1 LAPSVDGTVQV
12 TTTRR
17 WSLWAPPSHH
27 AQAGGVLTLTGGCPP
42 LGTLGITRCAVDERV
57 TVPSGTRVRV
67 TASTGDLTGTNL
79 AVASLEAHASRGSI
93 EHRRSLWVVI
103 LAPGRGRLRWCSSR
117 LGIDTAGREILTFLS
132 GASDWPKNDG
142 AVLAVGRLL
151 RRYHDAVATFV
162 PPPGMPWRIDR
173 PLGPD
178 ELVCHNDLQPANTVF
193 RDGEPVAFIDWDLAG
208 PAPAIFDLARAAWDF
223 IPLRSDRFCLH
234 MGFKTPPPRARRLR
248 LLCDGYGLYDCPEVL
263 SALHELQHQDL
274 DGIQRLGRAGVS
286 PFAHFLDG
294 GEDQYVQADI
304 DWLAANR
311 KALSS

>member
-1 LAPSVDGTVQV
+1 LGPEEIALHGGSMTAVWRVGETVRRATGRWTPAVHALLDHLEGAGFDGAP
-12 TTTRR
+12 R
-17 WSLWAPPSHH
+17 A
-27 AQAGGVLTLTGGCPP
+27 
-42 LGTLGITRCAVDERV
+42 
-57 TVPSGTRVRV
+57 
-67 TASTGDLTGTNL
+67 
-79 AVASLEAHASRGSI
+79 
-93 EHRRSLWVVI
+93 
-103 LAPGRGRLRWCSSR
+103 

-162 PPPGMPWRIDR
+162 PAPGMPWRIDR
-173 PLGPD
+173 PLGPG
-178 ELVCHNDLQPANTVF
+178 EIVCHNDLQPANTVF
-193 RDGEPVAFIDWDLAG
+193 RDGEPVAFIDWDLAD
-208 PAPAIFDLARAAWDF
+208 PAPALFDL
-223 IPLRSDRFCLH
+223 
-234 MGFKTPPPRARRLR
+234 
-248 LLCDGYGLYDCPEVL
+248 L

-311 KALSS
+311 RALSS

>member
-1 LAPSVDGTVQV
+1 MSSDFGS
-12 TTTRR
+12 R
-17 WSLWAPPSHH
+17 
-27 AQAGGVLTLTGGCPP
+27 TGPP
-42 LGTLGITRCAVDERV
+42 LGPEEIALHGGSMTAVWRVGETVRRATGRWTPAVHALLDHLERA
-57 TVPSGTRVRV
+57 GFD
-67 TASTGDLTGTNL
+67 G
-79 AVASLEAHASRGSI
+79 
-93 EHRRSLWVVI
+93 
-103 LAPGRGRLRWCSSR
+103 APRA
-117 LGIDTAGREILTFLS
+117 LGIDTAGREILTYLS
-132 GASDWPKNDG
+132 GASDWPKNDD

-162 PPPGMPWRIDR
+162 PAPGMPWRIDR
-173 PLGPD
+173 PLGPG
-178 ELVCHNDLQPANTVF
+178 EIVCHNDLQPANTVF

-234 MGFKTPPPRARRLR
+234 MGFKTPLPRARRLR
-248 LLCDGYGLYDCPEVL
+248 LLCDGYGLHDCPEVL

-311 KALSS
+311 RALSS

>member
-1 LAPSVDGTVQV
+1 M
-12 TTTRR
+12 
-17 WSLWAPPSHH
+17 
-27 AQAGGVLTLTGGCPP
+27 
-42 LGTLGITRCAVDERV
+42 
-57 TVPSGTRVRV
+57 
-67 TASTGDLTGTNL
+67 
-79 AVASLEAHASRGSI
+79 
-93 EHRRSLWVVI
+93 
-103 LAPGRGRLRWCSSR
+103 
-117 LGIDTAGREILTFLS
+117 TFLS

-173 PLGPD
+173 PLGLD

-193 RDGEPVAFIDWDLAG
+193 RDGEPVAFIDWD
-208 PAPAIFDLARAAWDF
+208 
-223 IPLRSDRFCLH
+223 RFCLH

-248 LLCDGYGLYDCPEVL
+248 LLCDGYGLHDCPEVL

-274 DGIQRLGRAGVS
+274 DGIQRLVRAGVS

-294 GEDQYVQADI
+294 GEDQYAQADI

-311 KALSS
+311 RALSS

>member
-1 LAPSVDGTVQV
+1 MSSDFGS
-12 TTTRR
+12 R
-17 WSLWAPPSHH
+17 
-27 AQAGGVLTLTGGCPP
+27 TGPP
-42 LGTLGITRCAVDERV
+42 LGPEEIALHGGSMTAVWRVGETVRRATGRWTPAVHALLDHLERA
-57 TVPSGTRVRV
+57 GFE
-67 TASTGDLTGTNL
+67 G
-79 AVASLEAHASRGSI
+79 
-93 EHRRSLWVVI
+93 
-103 LAPGRGRLRWCSSR
+103 APRA

-173 PLGPD
+173 PLGLD

-248 LLCDGYGLYDCPEVL
+248 LLCDGTVSTTVRKSPPPCTSFNTRTSTGSSGSSGLESL
-263 SALHELQHQDL
+263 
-274 DGIQRLGRAGVS
+274 RS
-286 PFAHFLDG
+286 PT
-294 GEDQYVQADI
+294 
-304 DWLAANR
+304 
-311 KALSS
+311 SSTAERTSTSRQTSTGWPRTA